1 MTDKEL
7 FLNVKDLREDSVY
20 DIMEV
25 LEKIGAADLTRVKSL
40 TCSTG
45 KILYVKDQM
54 GKEYYIG
61 LGYFGFVEIVR
72 EGAFDGKIVY
82 VARDD

>member
-7 FLNVKDLREDSVY
+7 FGNVKDLREDSIY

-25 LEKIGAADLTRVKSL
+25 LEKIGAVDITRVKSL

-45 KILYVKDQM
+45 KILYVRDRM

-82 VARDD
+82 VAMDD